1 MIWIA
6 MLFASKAFD
15 NAKIVSKL
23 RYNTSS
29 KIKSS
34 PDPENLLLCPQAK
47 ALEMGRGGLMI
58 PDNETIKGE
67 NEQIVRGG
75 DLSAPEVEG
84 RGFVRMSAVIFS
96 SFLSARLIGKG
107 GQVR

>member
-1 MIWIA
+1 
-6 MLFASKAFD
+6 
-15 NAKIVSKL
+15 
-23 RYNTSS
+23 
-29 KIKSS
+29 
-34 PDPENLLLCPQAK
+34 
-47 ALEMGRGGLMI
+47 MI

>member
-1 MIWIA
+1 MIWVA

-15 NAKIVSKL
+15 NAKIVSKS
-23 RYNTSS
+23 RYDTSS

-75 DLSAPEVEG
+75 DLSAPG
-84 RGFVRMSAVIFS
+84 R
-96 SFLSARLIGKG
+96 LKG
-107 GQVR
+107 GDLSG